1 MEEEKA
7 SRESQLFVLKIWST
21 EAAGAASST
30 RLSKNWVSKT
40 PSGGEISWPLLS
52 FSNYTWLQCW
62 TAELE
67 KDNNE
72 L

>member
-1 MEEEKA
+1 MEEKA
-7 SRESQLFVLKIWST
+7 SRESQLFLLKIWST
-21 EAAGAASST
+21 EATGAASST
-30 RLSKNWVSKT
+30 RLRKSQVPEI
-40 PSGGEISWPLLS
+40 PSGGEISWALLS
-52 FSNYTWLQCW
+52 SSNYTWLQCW